1 MSPPTLR
8 LTVADRRHL
17 ATGAALLG
25 VELTESMLTN
35 LSGFADVLDVWSR
48 KTNLLSCGSS
58 RELVDRHF
66 LDSLAIAPLLPKA
79 GLLVDL
85 GSGAGLPGLPLAIQR
100 PDQPVL
106 LVEARR
112 KRASFLREARRTLR
126 LQNVEIHE
134 GRAEDPPEQWRSRA
148 SGIMTRAVWPGG
160 ELPQLAPGWL
170 ASDGR
175 VFCMR
180 TDPFRLDEVTPLR
193 RVETVHYRIGSDRTK
208 TVEILGLN

>member
-1 MSPPTLR
+1 MR
-8 LTVADRRHL
+8 LTEADRQHL

-25 VELTESMLTN
+25 IELSETMLTN

-48 KTNLLSCGSS
+48 KTNLLSCASS

-85 GSGAGLPGLPLAIQR
+85 GSGAGFPGLPLAIQR

-126 LQNVEIHE
+126 LRNVEIHE
-134 GRAEDPPEQWRSRA
+134 GRAEDPPERWRSQA
-148 SGIMTRAVWPGG
+148 SGVMTRAVWSGG
-160 ELPQLAPGWL
+160 ELIPIAPSWLAPE
-170 ASDGR
+170 GR
-175 VFCMR
+175 VFWMR
-180 TDPFRLDEVTPLR
+180 TEPLSLEAVTPLR
-193 RVETVHYRIGSDRTK
+193 RIETVQYSIASARTK
-208 TVEILGLN
+208 TVEVLGLR